1 VSIADPRYPQG
12 PPHLPPQL
20 PSNGTGAGAGAGAN
34 GAGSGANGAGAKGP
48 GPSKALVRALRREIA
63 DDLSDRM
70 RADEVAGNQRMSV
83 RDQRQYARQ
92 LINRRLERH
101 AKDQI
106 EQGLEPL
113 AYEDEVAL
121 AQSVHDALFGLG
133 ALQRL
138 LDDESIENIDANGAA
153 DVWVTRADGRKE
165 RAPAIADSDEELV
178 DVLRMTAARVGLTER
193 RFDNGSPSLNL
204 QLPDGSR
211 LFAVMAVTAKPSVAI
226 RRHRFPKVFLDDL
239 LRLGSIDLALRELL
253 AAAVR
258 ARKNLIICGG
268 VDAGKTTL
276 MRALLNEVD
285 PSERLVTIEDN
296 LELGLD
302 RYPDLHPDVVALEAR
317 EENVEG
323 EGAVDLATLV
333 RWGLRMNPDRVIVG
347 EVRGHEVIPMLNAM
361 SQGNDGSMCTVHA
374 NSSAGAFGKL
384 AMYAIQAP
392 ERLNL
397 EATNL
402 MVANA
407 INFIVH
413 VGTAAGGGEGGMR
426 RYVTS
431 VREIVGADGPL
442 VMSNEVFMPG
452 PGRRAVPGAPLRDRT
467 QAELIEA
474 GFDPRVMLRPE
485 GWWN

>member
-1 VSIADPRYPQG
+1 VTPE
-12 PPHLPPQL
+12 H
-20 PSNGTGAGAGAGAN
+20 
-34 GAGSGANGAGAKGP
+34 KV
-48 GPSKALVRALRREIA
+48 LVRQFRREVA
-63 DDLSDRM
+63 DELTERL
-70 RADEVAGNQRMSV
+70 RADEAAERPRLSQA
-83 RDQRQYARQ
+83 DQRQFGRG
-92 LINRRLERH
+92 LINRRLERY
-101 AKDQI
+101 AK
-106 EQGLEPL
+106 EELEAGREPPS
-113 AYEDEVAL
+113 AADENAL
-121 AQSVHDALFGLG
+121 AQAIHDVLFGLG
-133 ALQRL
+133 TLQRL

-153 DVWVTRADGRKE
+153 DVWVTRSDGSKE
-165 RAPAIADSDEELV
+165 RAPAIADSDEELI
-178 DVLRMTAARVGLTER
+178 DTLRMTAARVGLTER

-211 LFAVMAVTAKPSVAI
+211 LFAVMAVTARPSVAI

-239 LRLGSIDLALRELL
+239 LGLGSIDLALREFL

-258 ARKNLIICGG
+258 ARKNFIVCGG

-276 MRALLNEVD
+276 MRAMLNEVG
-285 PSERLVTIEDN
+285 PEERIVTIEDN

-323 EGAVDLATLV
+323 EGAIDLATLV

-374 NSSAGAFGKL
+374 NSSVSAFSKL
-384 AMYAIQAP
+384 AMYAVQAP

-402 MVANA
+402 VVANA
-407 INFIVH
+407 INFVVH
-413 VGTAAGGGEGGMR
+413 IGTAVGGGEGGLR
-426 RYVTS
+426 RYVSS
-431 VREIVGADGPL
+431 VREVVGAEGPH

-452 PGRRAVPGAPLRDRT
+452 PDKRAIPAAPLRDAT
-467 QAELIEA
+467 QSDLVAV
-474 GFDPRVMLRPE
+474 GFDHRVLLRPD
-485 GWWN
+485 GWWR

>member
-1 VSIADPRYPQG
+1 VSTTID
-12 PPHLPPQL
+12 
-20 PSNGTGAGAGAGAN
+20 
-34 GAGSGANGAGAKGP
+34 KM
-48 GPSKALVRALRREIA
+48 LVRNFRRDVADELTERLRADEIA
-63 DDLSDRM
+63 DRP
-70 RADEVAGNQRMSV
+70 RMSLA
-83 RDQRQYARQ
+83 DQRQYGRQ
-92 LINRRLERH
+92 LINRRLEH
-101 AKDQI
+101 YAK
-106 EQGLEPL
+106 EQLEAGQEPL
-113 AYEDEVAL
+113 PFEEENAL
-121 AQSVHDALFGLG
+121 AQAIHDALFGLG

-138 LDDESIENIDANGAA
+138 LDDPSIENIDANGHA
-153 DVWVTRADGRKE
+153 DVWITRADGSKH
-165 RAPAIADSDEELV
+165 RAPPIADSDEELI
-178 DVLRMTAARVGLTER
+178 DTLRMTAARVGLTER

-211 LFAVMAVTAKPSVAI
+211 LFAVMAVTSKPSVAI

-239 LRLGSIDLALRELL
+239 VGLGSIDLALREFLS
-253 AAAVR
+253 AAVR
-258 ARKNLIICGG
+258 ARKNFIICGG

-276 MRALLNEVD
+276 MRAMLNEVGPD
-285 PSERLVTIEDN
+285 ERIVTIEDN

-323 EGAVDLATLV
+323 EGEIDLATLV
-333 RWGLRMNPDRVIVG
+333 KWGLRMNPDRVIVG

-374 NSSAGAFGKL
+374 NSSLGAFGKL

-407 INFIVH
+407 INFVVH
-413 VGTAAGGGEGGMR
+413 IGTTVGGGEGGLR
-426 RYVTS
+426 RYVSS
-431 VREIVGADGPL
+431 VREIVGAEGPL
-442 VMSNEVFMPG
+442 IMSNEVFFPG
-452 PGRRAVPGAPLRDRT
+452 PDKRAVPGSPLRDST
-467 QAELIEA
+467 QADLA
-474 GFDPRVMLRPE
+474 AVGFDYRVLLRPD

>member
-1 VSIADPRYPQG
+1 MEP
-12 PPHLPPQL
+12 
-20 PSNGTGAGAGAGAN
+20 TTET
-34 GAGSGANGAGAKGP
+34 
-48 GPSKALVRALRREIA
+48 KALIRQFRREIA
-63 DDLSDRM
+63 DQVTERL
-70 RADEVAGNQRMSV
+70 RADELADRPRMTPADQRMFG
-83 RDQRQYARQ
+83 RQ
-92 LINRRLERH
+92 LINKRLEVH
-101 AKDQI
+101 AKEQL

-113 AYEDEVAL
+113 SFEEESAL
-121 AQSVHDALFGLG
+121 AQAIHDALFGLG

-138 LDDESIENIDANGAA
+138 LDDETIENIDANGHA
-153 DVWVTRADGRKE
+153 DVWITRSDGSKH
-165 RAPAIADSDEELV
+165 RAPPIADSDEELV
-178 DVLRMTAARVGLTER
+178 DTLRMTAARVGLTER

-239 LRLGSIDLALRELL
+239 VGLGSIDLALREFL

-258 ARKNLIICGG
+258 ARKNFIICGG

-276 MRALLNEVD
+276 MRALLNEVPPD
-285 PSERLVTIEDN
+285 ERLVTIEDN

-323 EGAVDLATLV
+323 EGAIDLATLV

-384 AMYAIQAP
+384 AMYAVQAP

-407 INFIVH
+407 INFVVH
-413 VGTAAGGGEGGMR
+413 IGTDVGGGEGGLR
-426 RYVTS
+426 RYVSS
-431 VREIVGADGPL
+431 VREIVGADGSMVL
-442 VMSNEVFMPG
+442 SNEVFEPG
-452 PGRRAVPGAPLRDRT
+452 PDKRAVPGAPLRDKT
-467 QAELIEA
+467 QADLAEV
-474 GFDPRVMLRPE
+474 GFDYRVMTRVG

>member
-1 VSIADPRYPQG
+1 MSTTTD
-12 PPHLPPQL
+12 
-20 PSNGTGAGAGAGAN
+20 
-34 GAGSGANGAGAKGP
+34 KM
-48 GPSKALVRALRREIA
+48 LVRNFRRDVADELTERLRADEIA
-63 DDLSDRM
+63 DRP
-70 RADEVAGNQRMSV
+70 RMSLA
-83 RDQRQYARQ
+83 DQRQYGRQ
-92 LINRRLERH
+92 LINRRLEH
-101 AKDQI
+101 YAK
-106 EQGLEPL
+106 EQLEAGQEPL
-113 AYEDEVAL
+113 PFEEENAL
-121 AQSVHDALFGLG
+121 AQAIHDALFGLG

-138 LDDESIENIDANGAA
+138 LDDPSIENIDANGHA
-153 DVWVTRADGRKE
+153 DVWITRADGSKH
-165 RAPAIADSDEELV
+165 RAPPIADSDEELV
-178 DVLRMTAARVGLTER
+178 DTLRMTAARVGLTER

-211 LFAVMAVTAKPSVAI
+211 LFAVMAVTSKPSVAI

-239 LRLGSIDLALRELL
+239 VGLGSIDLALREFLS
-253 AAAVR
+253 AAVR
-258 ARKNLIICGG
+258 ARKNFIICGG

-276 MRALLNEVD
+276 MRAMLNEVGPD
-285 PSERLVTIEDN
+285 ERIVTIEDN

-323 EGAVDLATLV
+323 EGEIDLATLV
-333 RWGLRMNPDRVIVG
+333 KWGLRMNPDRVIVG

-374 NSSAGAFGKL
+374 NSSLGAFGKL

-407 INFIVH
+407 INFVVH
-413 VGTAAGGGEGGMR
+413 IGTTVGGGEGGLR
-426 RYVTS
+426 RYVSS
-431 VREIVGADGPL
+431 VREIVGAEGPL
-442 VMSNEVFMPG
+442 IMSNEVFFPG
-452 PGRRAVPGAPLRDRT
+452 PDKRAVPGSPLRDST
-467 QAELIEA
+467 QGDLAA
-474 GFDPRVMLRPE
+474 VGFDYRVLLRPD

>member
-1 VSIADPRYPQG
+1 VSVTDK
-12 PPHLPPQL
+12 
-20 PSNGTGAGAGAGAN
+20 S
-34 GAGSGANGAGAKGP
+34 
-48 GPSKALVRALRREIA
+48 LVRTFRREVADELTERLRADEIA
-63 DDLSDRM
+63 DRP
-70 RADEVAGNQRMSV
+70 RMSPA
-83 RDQRQYARQ
+83 DQRQFGRQ
-92 LINRRLERH
+92 LINRRLERY
-101 AKDQI
+101 AK
-106 EQGLEPL
+106 EQLEEGREPL
-113 AYEDEVAL
+113 PFEEENAL
-121 AQSVHDALFGLG
+121 AQAIHDALFGLG

-138 LDDESIENIDANGAA
+138 LDDPSIENIDANGHA
-153 DVWVTRADGRKE
+153 DVWVTRADGSKHQ
-165 RAPAIADSDEELV
+165 APPIADSEEELI
-178 DVLRMTAARVGLTER
+178 DTLRMTAARVGLTER
-193 RFDNGSPSLNL
+193 RFDNGSPALNL

-211 LFAVMAVTAKPSVAI
+211 LFAVMAVTSRPCVAI

-239 LRLGSIDLALRELL
+239 VGLGSIDLALREFL

-258 ARKNLIICGG
+258 ARKNFIICGG

-276 MRALLNEVD
+276 LRAMLNEVG
-285 PSERLVTIEDN
+285 PEERIVTIEDN

-323 EGAVDLATLV
+323 EGEIDLATLV

-374 NSSAGAFGKL
+374 NSSLGAFGKL

-407 INFIVH
+407 INFVVH
-413 VGTAAGGGEGGMR
+413 IGTSAGGGEGGMR

-431 VREIVGADGPL
+431 VREIAGAEGPL
-442 VMSNEVFMPG
+442 VMSNEIFFPG
-452 PGRRAVPGAPLRDRT
+452 PDKRAVPGSPLRDQT
-467 QAELIEA
+467 QADLA
-474 GFDPRVMLRPE
+474 AVGFDYRVLLRPD
-485 GWWN
+485 GWWS

>member
-1 VSIADPRYPQG
+1 MNPQ
-12 PPHLPPQL
+12 H
-20 PSNGTGAGAGAGAN
+20 
-34 GAGSGANGAGAKGP
+34 
-48 GPSKALVRALRREIA
+48 KALVRQFRREVA
-63 DDLSDRM
+63 DELTERL
-70 RADEVAGNQRMSV
+70 RADEVADRTRMSPA
-83 RDQRQYARQ
+83 DQRQFGRQ

-101 AKDQI
+101 AKQQL

-113 AYEDEVAL
+113 SFEDETAL
-121 AQSVHDALFGLG
+121 AQAIHDALFGLG

-138 LDDESIENIDANGAA
+138 LDDESIENIDANGHA
-153 DVWVTRADGRKE
+153 DVWVTRADGSKH
-165 RAPAIADSDEELV
+165 RAPPIADSDDELI
-178 DVLRMTAARVGLTER
+178 DTLRMTAARVGLTER
-193 RFDNGSPSLNL
+193 RFDNGAPSLNL

-211 LFAVMAVTAKPSVAI
+211 LFAVMAVTSRPCVAI

-239 LRLGSIDLALRELL
+239 VGLGSIDVALREFLS
-253 AAAVR
+253 AAVR
-258 ARKNLIICGG
+258 ARKNFIICGG

-276 MRALLNEVD
+276 LRALLNEVG
-285 PSERLVTIEDN
+285 PGERIVTIEDN

-302 RYPDLHPDVVALEAR
+302 RYADLHPDVVALEAR

-323 EGAVDLATLV
+323 EGEIDLATLV

-374 NSSAGAFGKL
+374 NSSLSAFSKL
-384 AMYAIQAP
+384 AMYAVQAP

-407 INFIVH
+407 INFVVYIATV
-413 VGTAAGGGEGGMR
+413 VGGGEGGMR
-426 RYVTS
+426 RYVSS
-431 VREIVGADGPL
+431 VREVVGAEGPL
-442 VMSNEVFMPG
+442 VVSNEIFVPG
-452 PGRRAVPGAPLRDRT
+452 YDKRAIPGAPLRDST
-467 QAELIEA
+467 QADLAEV
-474 GFDPRVMLRPE
+474 GFDASVLLRPD

>member
-1 VSIADPRYPQG
+1 VNPQ
-12 PPHLPPQL
+12 
-20 PSNGTGAGAGAGAN
+20 T
-34 GAGSGANGAGAKGP
+34 
-48 GPSKALVRALRREIA
+48 KALVRGFRREVA
-63 DDLSDRM
+63 DDLTERL
-70 RADEVAGNQRMSV
+70 RADEAAERPRLSPA
-83 RDQRQYARQ
+83 DQRQFGRQ
-92 LINRRLERH
+92 LINRRLERY
-101 AKDQI
+101 AKEQL
-106 EQGLEPL
+106 EQGVEPL
-113 AYEDEVAL
+113 SFDEETAL
-121 AQSVHDALFGLG
+121 AQAIHDALFGLG

-138 LDDESIENIDANGAA
+138 LDDESIENIDANGHA
-153 DVWVTRADGRKE
+153 DVWITRSDGAKE

-178 DVLRMTAARVGLTER
+178 DILRMTAARVGLTER

-239 LRLGSIDLALRELL
+239 VGLGSIDVALREFL

-258 ARKNLIICGG
+258 ARKNFIVCGG

-276 MRALLNEVD
+276 MRAMLNEVG
-285 PSERLVTIEDN
+285 PEERIVTIEDN

-323 EGAVDLATLV
+323 EGAIDLATLV

-361 SQGNDGSMCTVHA
+361 SQGNDGSMCTIHS
-374 NSSAGAFGKL
+374 NSSLSAFSKL
-384 AMYAIQAP
+384 AMYAVQAP

-407 INFIVH
+407 INFVVH
-413 VGTAAGGGEGGMR
+413 IGTAAGMGEGGMR
-426 RYVTS
+426 RYVSS
-431 VREIVGADGPL
+431 VREIVGAEGPL
-442 VMSNEVFMPG
+442 VMSNEIFMPG
-452 PGRRAVPGAPLRDRT
+452 YDKRAVPGAPLRDT
-467 QAELIEA
+467 TLSDLVAV
-474 GFDPRVMLRPE
+474 GFDNTVMLRPD
-485 GWWN
+485 GWWH

>member
-1 VSIADPRYPQG
+1 MTLADK
-12 PPHLPPQL
+12 
-20 PSNGTGAGAGAGAN
+20 S
-34 GAGSGANGAGAKGP
+34 
-48 GPSKALVRALRREIA
+48 LVRIFRKEVA
-63 DDLSDRM
+63 DELTDRL
-70 RADEVAGNQRMSV
+70 RADELADRPRMSPA
-83 RDQRQYARQ
+83 DQRQFGRQ
-92 LINRRLERH
+92 LINRRLERY
-101 AKDQI
+101 AK
-106 EQGLEPL
+106 EQLEIGREPL
-113 AYEDEVAL
+113 PFEDENAL
-121 AQSVHDALFGLG
+121 AQAIHDALFGLG

-138 LDDESIENIDANGAA
+138 LDDSSIENIDANGHA
-153 DVWVTRADGRKE
+153 DVWVTRGDGSKH
-165 RAPAIADSDEELV
+165 RAPPIADNDEELV
-178 DVLRMTAARVGLTER
+178 DTLRMTAARVGLTER

-211 LFAVMAVTAKPSVAI
+211 LFAVMAVTSKPCVAI

-239 LRLGSIDLALRELL
+239 VGLGSIDLALREFLS
-253 AAAVR
+253 AAVK
-258 ARKNLIICGG
+258 ARKNFIVCGG

-276 MRALLNEVD
+276 MRAMLNEVG
-285 PSERLVTIEDN
+285 PEERLVTIEDN

-323 EGAVDLATLV
+323 EGEIDLATLV
-333 RWGLRMNPDRVIVG
+333 KWGLRMNPDRVIVG

-374 NSSAGAFGKL
+374 NSSMGAFGKL

-407 INFIVH
+407 INFVVH
-413 VGTAAGGGEGGMR
+413 IGTTVGGGEGGMR
-426 RYVTS
+426 RYVSS
-431 VREIVGADGPL
+431 VREIVGAEGPL
-442 VMSNEVFMPG
+442 IMSNEVFFPG
-452 PGRRAVPGAPLRDRT
+452 PDKRAIPGSPLRDTT
-467 QAELIEA
+467 QADLA
-474 GFDPRVMLRPE
+474 AVGFDNRVMLRPD

>member
-1 VSIADPRYPQG
+1 MTVTDKS
-12 PPHLPPQL
+12 
-20 PSNGTGAGAGAGAN
+20 
-34 GAGSGANGAGAKGP
+34 
-48 GPSKALVRALRREIA
+48 LVRTFRREVADELTERLRTDEIA
-63 DDLSDRM
+63 DRP
-70 RADEVAGNQRMSV
+70 RMSPA
-83 RDQRQYARQ
+83 DQRQFGRQ
-92 LINRRLERH
+92 LINRRLERY
-101 AKDQI
+101 AK
-106 EQGLEPL
+106 EQLEEGREPL
-113 AYEDEVAL
+113 PFDEETTL
-121 AQSVHDALFGLG
+121 AQAIHDALFGLG

-138 LDDESIENIDANGAA
+138 LDDPSIENIDANGHA
-153 DVWVTRADGRKE
+153 DVWVTRADGSKH
-165 RAPAIADSDEELV
+165 RAPPIADSDDELI
-178 DVLRMTAARVGLTER
+178 DTLRMTAARVGLTER

-211 LFAVMAVTAKPSVAI
+211 LFAVMAVTSRPCVAI

-239 LRLGSIDLALRELL
+239 VGLASIDLALREFLS
-253 AAAVR
+253 AAVK
-258 ARKNLIICGG
+258 ARKSFIICGG

-276 MRALLNEVD
+276 LRAMLNEVG
-285 PSERLVTIEDN
+285 PEERIVTIEDN

-302 RYPDLHPDVVALEAR
+302 RYPDLHPDVVALEGR

-323 EGAVDLATLV
+323 EGEIDLATLV

-374 NSSAGAFGKL
+374 NSSLGAFGKL

-407 INFIVH
+407 INFVVH
-413 VGTAAGGGEGGMR
+413 IGTSAGGGEGGMR

-431 VREIVGADGPL
+431 VREIVGAEGPL
-442 VMSNEVFMPG
+442 VMSNEVFFPG
-452 PGRRAVPGAPLRDRT
+452 PDKRAVPGSPLRDQT
-467 QAELIEA
+467 QVDLAA
-474 GFDPRVMLRPE
+474 VGFDYRVLLRPD
-485 GWWN
+485 GWWG

>member
-1 VSIADPRYPQG
+1 
-12 PPHLPPQL
+12 
-20 PSNGTGAGAGAGAN
+20 
-34 GAGSGANGAGAKGP
+34 
-48 GPSKALVRALRREIA
+48 
-63 DDLSDRM
+63 
-70 RADEVAGNQRMSV
+70 MSPA
-83 RDQRQYARQ
+83 DQRQYGRQ

-101 AKDQI
+101 AK
-106 EQGLEPL
+106 EQLEHGVEPL
-113 AYEDEVAL
+113 PFEDESAL
-121 AQSVHDALFGLG
+121 AQAIHDALFGLG

-138 LDDESIENIDANGAA
+138 LDDESIENIDANGHA
-153 DVWVTRADGRKE
+153 DVWITRADGSKE
-165 RAPAIADSDEELV
+165 RAPAIADSDEELI
-178 DVLRMTAARVGLTER
+178 DTLRMTAARVGLTER

-211 LFAVMAVTAKPSVAI
+211 LFAVMAVTSKPSVAI

-239 LRLGSIDLALRELL
+239 VGLGSIDVALREFL

-258 ARKNLIICGG
+258 ARKNFIVCGG

-276 MRALLNEVD
+276 LRAMLNEVG
-285 PSERLVTIEDN
+285 PEERIVTIEDN

-323 EGAVDLATLV
+323 EGAIDLATLV

-361 SQGNDGSMCTVHA
+361 SQGNDGSMCTIHA
-374 NSSAGAFGKL
+374 NSSLSAFSKL
-384 AMYAIQAP
+384 AMYAVQAP

-407 INFIVH
+407 INFVVYI
-413 VGTAAGGGEGGMR
+413 GTAAGGGEGGMR
-426 RYVTS
+426 RYVSS
-431 VREIVGADGPL
+431 VREIVGAEGPL
-442 VMSNEVFMPG
+442 VMSNEIFMPG
-452 PGRRAVPGAPLRDRT
+452 YDKRAVPSAPLRDST
-467 QAELIEA
+467 LTDLQTV
-474 GFDPRVMLRPE
+474 GFDASVLLRPD
-485 GWWN
+485 GWWH

>member
-1 VSIADPRYPQG
+1 VNPQ
-12 PPHLPPQL
+12 
-20 PSNGTGAGAGAGAN
+20 T
-34 GAGSGANGAGAKGP
+34 
-48 GPSKALVRALRREIA
+48 KALVRVFRREIA
-63 DDLSDRM
+63 DELTDRL
-70 RADEVAGNQRMSV
+70 RADEVAERPRMSPA
-83 RDQRQYARQ
+83 DQRQYGRQ

-101 AKDQI
+101 AK
-106 EQGLEPL
+106 EQLEHGLEPL
-113 AYEDEVAL
+113 SFEDETAL
-121 AQSVHDALFGLG
+121 AQAIHDALFGLG

-138 LDDESIENIDANGAA
+138 LDDESIENIDANGHA
-153 DVWVTRADGRKE
+153 DVWITRADGSKE
-165 RAPAIADSDEELV
+165 RAPAIADSDEELI
-178 DVLRMTAARVGLTER
+178 DTLRMTAARVGLTER

-211 LFAVMAVTAKPSVAI
+211 LFAVMAVTSKPSVAI

-239 LRLGSIDLALRELL
+239 VGLGSIDVALREFL

-258 ARKNLIICGG
+258 ARKNFIVCGG

-276 MRALLNEVD
+276 LRAMLNEVG
-285 PSERLVTIEDN
+285 PEERIVTIEDN

-323 EGAVDLATLV
+323 EGAIDLATLV

-361 SQGNDGSMCTVHA
+361 SQGNDGSMCTIHA
-374 NSSAGAFGKL
+374 NSSLSAFSKL
-384 AMYAIQAP
+384 AMYAVQAP

-407 INFIVH
+407 INFVVYI
-413 VGTAAGGGEGGMR
+413 GTAAGGGEGGMR
-426 RYVTS
+426 RYVSS
-431 VREIVGADGPL
+431 VREIVGAEGPL
-442 VMSNEVFMPG
+442 VMSNEIFMPG
-452 PGRRAVPGAPLRDRT
+452 YDKRAVPSAPLRDST
-467 QAELIEA
+467 LTDLQTV
-474 GFDPRVMLRPE
+474 GFDASVLLRPD
-485 GWWN
+485 GWWH

>member
-1 VSIADPRYPQG
+1 VSVTDK
-12 PPHLPPQL
+12 
-20 PSNGTGAGAGAGAN
+20 S
-34 GAGSGANGAGAKGP
+34 
-48 GPSKALVRALRREIA
+48 LVRTFRREVADELTERLRADEIA
-63 DDLSDRM
+63 DRP
-70 RADEVAGNQRMSV
+70 RMSPA
-83 RDQRQYARQ
+83 DQRQFGRQ
-92 LINRRLERH
+92 LINRRLERY
-101 AKDQI
+101 AK
-106 EQGLEPL
+106 EQLEEGREPL
-113 AYEDEVAL
+113 PFEEENAL
-121 AQSVHDALFGLG
+121 AQAIHDALFGLG

-138 LDDESIENIDANGAA
+138 LDDPSIENIDANGHA
-153 DVWVTRADGRKE
+153 DVWVTRADGSKH
-165 RAPAIADSDEELV
+165 RAPPIADSEEELI
-178 DVLRMTAARVGLTER
+178 DTLRMTAARVGLTER
-193 RFDNGSPSLNL
+193 RFDNGSPALNL

-211 LFAVMAVTAKPSVAI
+211 LFAVMAVTSRPCVAI

-239 LRLGSIDLALRELL
+239 VGLGSIDLALREFL

-258 ARKNLIICGG
+258 ARKNFIICGG

-276 MRALLNEVD
+276 LRAMLNEVG
-285 PSERLVTIEDN
+285 PEERIVTIEDN

-323 EGAVDLATLV
+323 EGEIDLATLV

-374 NSSAGAFGKL
+374 NSSLGAFGKL

-407 INFIVH
+407 INFVVH
-413 VGTAAGGGEGGMR
+413 IGTSAGGGEGGMR

-431 VREIVGADGPL
+431 VREIAGAEGPL
-442 VMSNEVFMPG
+442 VMSNEIFFPG
-452 PGRRAVPGAPLRDRT
+452 PDKRAVPGSPLRDQT
-467 QAELIEA
+467 QADLA
-474 GFDPRVMLRPE
+474 AVGFDYRVLLRPD
-485 GWWN
+485 GWWS

>member
-1 VSIADPRYPQG
+1 VTPE
-12 PPHLPPQL
+12 L
-20 PSNGTGAGAGAGAN
+20 
-34 GAGSGANGAGAKGP
+34 
-48 GPSKALVRALRREIA
+48 KALVRDFRREVADELGDRLRA
-63 DDLSDRM
+63 DDVADRPRLSP
-70 RADEVAGNQRMSV
+70 A
-83 RDQRQYARQ
+83 DQRQYGRQ

-101 AKDQI
+101 AKEQI
-106 EQGLEPL
+106 ELGREPL
-113 AYEDEVAL
+113 SYEDETVL
-121 AQSVHDALFGLG
+121 AQAVHDALFGLG

-138 LDDESIENIDANGAA
+138 LDDESIENIDANGHA
-153 DVWVTRADGRKE
+153 DVWVTRSDGSKH
-165 RAPAIADSDEELV
+165 RAPPIADSDEELV

-211 LFAVMAVTAKPSVAI
+211 LFAVMAVTARPSVAI

-239 LRLGSIDLALRELL
+239 VGLGSIDVALREFL

-258 ARKNLIICGG
+258 ARKNFIVCGG

-276 MRALLNEVD
+276 MRAMLNEVG
-285 PSERLVTIEDN
+285 PEERIVTIEDN
-296 LELGLD
+296 LEIGLD

-323 EGAVDLATLV
+323 EGAIDLATLV

-361 SQGNDGSMCTVHA
+361 SQGNDGSMCTIHA
-374 NSSAGAFGKL
+374 NSSASAFSKL
-384 AMYAIQAP
+384 AMYAVQAP

-407 INFIVH
+407 INFVVYIGTT
-413 VGTAAGGGEGGMR
+413 VGAGEGGMR
-426 RYVTS
+426 RYVSS
-431 VREIVGADGPL
+431 VREIVGAEGPL
-442 VMSNEVFMPG
+442 VVSNEIFMPG
-452 PGRRAVPGAPLRDRT
+452 YDRRAVPGAPLRDAT
-467 QAELIEA
+467 QSDLAA
-474 GFDPRVMLRPE
+474 VGFDASVLLRPD
-485 GWWN
+485 GWWH